1 MYKNGCIH
9 TKCSFFHPEPILERS
24 KERKPF
30 RLFPRSCVAV
40 GMTWQM
46 TFCRTAKKVASSTKA
61 SSLWHHK
68 RMRRRNLIIFCNNPL
83 EEQSFCFFYVY
94 LCKSSEHQ
102 KRWVW
107 KVGRRPEDKM
117 MMHQWQINLVK
128 FCHLDELDEKSF
140 NSLLSFPFLCYP
152 KRQMTLT
159 VDDDGRILR
168 KYKKE
173 IISRRY
179 PPM

>member
-1 MYKNGCIH
+1 MYKNGCIR

-102 KRWVW
+102 KRW
-107 KVGRRPEDKM
+107 
-117 MMHQWQINLVK
+117 QWQINLVK

-173 IISRRY
+173 II
-179 PPM
+179 